1 MAVTDDFV
9 SLATTGVLEGREV
22 FEFLGGDLVED
33 DLQEL
38 VTLSLFTWRRAL
50 DDDLIP
56 EGASRQG
63 WFADPEF
70 GSRLYLLG
78 RAKATQQTLVD
89 AKQYAEEALSWLVT
103 DGILRSVSATAEFAP
118 RGRGVYLTIDLRTP
132 LGDEARAR
140 YSYLWST

>member
-1 MAVTDDFV
+1 MAVTDTFISV
-9 SLATTGVLEGREV
+9 AASGVLEGREV
-22 FEFLGGDLVED
+22 FEVLDGDLVDD

-50 DDDLIP
+50 DDDSLP

-63 WFADPEF
+63 WHADAEF
-70 GSRLYLLG
+70 GSRLYLLQ
-78 RAKATQQTLVD
+78 RAKATQQTLSD
-89 AKQYAEEALSWLVT
+89 ARQYAEEALSWLVT
-103 DGILRSVSATAEFAP
+103 DGILRSVSASAEFAP

-132 LGDEARAR
+132 LWAETRAR